1 MESGFSLRDAV
12 SDVLASLSGA
22 FAAFVPRALT
32 ALVVL
37 LVGLILAKVAAKSIR
52 TAFARFRIDEL
63 LQRVGMTDVLRR
75 LGLQNAPGEVLARLV
90 YYLLILLFVQS
101 AAAAVGLAPV
111 ADAVTAF
118 FSYLPN
124 LVAALLVLVAGMMV
138 AQFAGGAVTRAAR
151 DSGVE
156 FAPVLGRAVSTL
168 VLFVVVVM
176 AVTQL
181 RIDTEMIRSTVLT
194 VLAGIA
200 LALALSF
207 GLGTRDITRNLVAG
221 FYARRLFEVGEPIEM
236 AGRKGV
242 LAGVTSTQTL
252 LEEEGRITAVPNSV
266 FLEEAVRQ

>member
-118 FSYLPN
+118 
-124 LVAALLVLVAGMMV
+124 AAG
-138 AQFAGGAVTRAAR
+138 
-151 DSGVE
+151 
-156 FAPVLGRAVSTL
+156 
-168 VLFVVVVM
+168 
-176 AVTQL
+176 
-181 RIDTEMIRSTVLT
+181 
-194 VLAGIA
+194 
-200 LALALSF
+200 
-207 GLGTRDITRNLVAG
+207 
-221 FYARRLFEVGEPIEM
+221 
-236 AGRKGV
+236 
-242 LAGVTSTQTL
+242 
-252 LEEEGRITAVPNSV
+252 
-266 FLEEAVRQ
+266 